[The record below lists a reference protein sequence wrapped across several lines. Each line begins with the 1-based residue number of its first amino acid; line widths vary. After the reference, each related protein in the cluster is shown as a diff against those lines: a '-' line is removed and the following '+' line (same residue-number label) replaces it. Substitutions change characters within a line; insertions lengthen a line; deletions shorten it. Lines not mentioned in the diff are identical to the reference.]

1 MNSLVQFLIE
11 NKSLRTQ
18 EIIDAFLKINRAD
31 FILEKYRNM
40 AYEDIPLPIGHDQT
54 ISQPS
59 TVAFMLELLKP
70 QKGQRI
76 LDIGSGSGWTTAI
89 LAEIVGDG
97 GKVVGTEMVPEL
109 VAFGRKNIQKYL
121 FPQAVVLQAGEELGY
136 KEEAPYD
143 RILVSASAVNIPQ
156 GIIDQLKPSGIMVL
170 PVGNSVWEIKKD
182 KDGNIKTK
190 EYLGFVFVPLVY

>member
-109 VAFGRKNIQKYL
+109 VEFGRKNIQKYL

-156 GIIDQLKPSGIMVL
+156 GIIDQLKPSGILVL
-170 PVGNSVWEIKKD
+170 PVENSVWEIKKD